1 MTTATYYMP
10 DGHLPATIIQVK
22 TEASKLHDHDDP
34 LIEYEYK
41 EQVEGFQEEGKTT
54 TLARRAYIRAQK
66 DGTVG
71 RVLVGKGDVID
82 DSSKPLLE
90 YEPCSHDAIY
100 GGMCVVCGKTITED
114 MQKTHVQMTHSSS
127 DVSVSKAVRATVMN
141 EAERMESATVR
152 RLLEEEKLTLIVDL
166 DQTLIHATVGTAI
179 DEWINAQGEMPKDI
193 RMFPL
198 PDSPTPYYIKLRP
211 HLEKFLERVAEL
223 YELHIYTMGTRN
235 YADAVSNV
243 IDPDAKYFSHRIL
256 SRDENHSMSRKSIER
271 LFPCDNSMVVVL
283 DDRADVWH
291 YSPNLVKVHPYEYF
305 VGAGDINAGHLP
317 KQDATATAELTE
329 QESAAT
335 PEEAAKNGGGEPS
348 STPGPKSGTP
358 AKPAKPRTPVL
369 DDNDNELENALEVL
383 ETIHEKF
390 YDARE
395 NFKQRQSKHDADVKT
410 VIRQMR
416 SSVLHGVDLVFSGMI
431 PLGVPQDRTDIW
443 RQASTYGA
451 ICSTELNDRTTHIV
465 ARKVGTSKI
474 KEAMRMA
481 RGIKVVKPEWLFHS
495 FSKWQRQDETPYLL
509 VEESSM
515 APISTTP
522 KDDPIEE
529 SEDEDDGGVS
539 EGMDENHEPL
549 SVGNNFVN
557 EGLKAMNWDDLEKE
571 IEDNVSDLDDTD
583 FDSDTSN
590 VQSDASADGSHSPL
604 VNLKRARVPR
614 RSGLGVTVMNG
625 SDDEDD
631 GQEGP
636 TMDVISSQDR
646 DEASSDDS
654 GSEIDE
660 ESGSDGDDSG
670 SDSDGSS
677 REAKRRRVDHG
688 SEDDEEE
695 EEEEFDDFLQDM
707 EDDLAAEMED
717 NDSLEGEGGEG
728 DD

>member
-10 DGHLPATIIQVK
+10 EGHLPATIIQVK

-71 RVLVGKGDVID
+71 RVLVGKGDVIE

-127 DVSVSKAVRATVMN
+127 DVSVSKA
-141 EAERMESATVR
+141 EAERMEGATVK

-166 DQTLIHATVGTAI
+166 DQTLIHATVGAAI

-256 SRDENHSMSRKSIER
+256 SRDENLSMSRKSIER

-317 KQDATATAELTE
+317 KQDATATAESTE
-329 QESAAT
+329 QESATT
-335 PEEAAKNGGGEPS
+335 PKEAAKNGGEPS
-348 STPGPKSGTP
+348 STPGSKSGTP

-369 DDNDNELENALEVL
+369 
-383 ETIHEKF
+383 ETIHERF

-395 NFKQRQSKHDADVKT
+395 NFKQHQSKHDADVKT

-451 ICSTELNDRTTHIV
+451 ICSTDLNDRTTHII
-465 ARKVGTSKI
+465 ARKAGTSKI
-474 KEAMRMA
+474 KDAMRMA

-495 FSKWQRQDETPYLL
+495 FSKWRRQDETPYLL
-509 VEESSM
+509 VEESN
-515 APISTTP
+515 
-522 KDDPIEE
+522 
-529 SEDEDDGGVS
+529 EDDGGVS

-590 VQSDASADGSHSPL
+590 VHSDASTDGNRSPL
-604 VNLKRARVPR
+604 VNIKRTRVPR
-614 RSGLGVTVMNG
+614 RSGLGATVMNG

-677 REAKRRRVDHG
+677 REAKRRRIDHG
-688 SEDDEEE
+688 SEDDEE

-717 NDSLEGEGGEG
+717 NDSLGGEGGEG
-728 DD
+728 DH